1 MFPTTYWSPLV
12 ETYYYHT
19 IDQFTDPNTHTTP
32 VRDNPSAVYELTGS
46 TPKTTVSEGDH
57 IFVTYDANHLVDMH
71 HTTMYLLEFAMGTPF
86 YAEDGSDGLE
96 KQKVTPVYPY
106 CNGDCNFN
114 IYGQGQFDIQLNGA
128 ASTRTRW
135 AWYVESG
142 DSDPYHVKIF
152 SRQTETYDGVDRNA
166 YFATYIPDG
175 QKNSDN
181 KVVTNLVW
189 PNISGVQ
196 ATDYM
201 VLGSVGQYQLVT
213 SYKVDVNGDGDTNDT
228 EDRRYT
234 LNSFE
239 QYWKTYDLIRR
250 KVLNQSKDSYPDN
263 AGDPREVPE
272 TPFVVEGYTVGAP
285 ISGHAGETWNNRTY
299 LEYEMDWHS
308 YSKMAYAKR
317 WNGYNNKGETK
328 KGWEKIEHWFETV
341 KMGEGYFNFV
351 PFTVDPALILLD
363 QHGWEIMR
371 KPLPSSPDDPDKE
384 KKYDAIRP
392 YDSPMVKEYIFW
404 SSAKKRSGFHQ
415 YYALDKRIGGNFT
428 STSLTSLPPYDSEN
442 VHDAKGNHNDEYVTY
457 IVKDEYVQSYR
468 PGATPTA
475 DPFLIRQGS
484 NLAKNGGTA
493 SIAKTARRITTGEQR
508 TLMPMVRI
516 PLTTPHRLPTSL

>member
-1 MFPTTYWSPLV
+1 MQ
-12 ETYYYHT
+12 TYYYYT
-19 IDQFTDPNTHTTP
+19 DDQFIDPTKEGTP
-32 VRDNPSAVYELTGS
+32 KPDRGNPSAVYKLIDNP
-46 TPKTTVSEGDH
+46 TPKTRVTANDH
-57 IFVTYDANHLVDMH
+57 IFVTYDANTLVDMH
-71 HTTMYLLEFAMGTPF
+71 HTTMYLLKFAMGTPF

-114 IYGQGQFDIQLNGA
+114 IYGQDQFDVQLNGA

-142 DSDPYHVKIF
+142 DNDPYHVKIF
-152 SRQTETYDGVDRNA
+152 SRQTETYDGVERNA

-175 QKNSDN
+175 QKDN
-181 KVVTNLVW
+181 KKEVVTNLVW

-201 VLGSVGQYQLVT
+201 VLGSVGQYQLMT

-228 EDRRYT
+228 VDRRYT
-234 LNSFE
+234 LNTFE

-250 KVLNQSKDSYPDN
+250 KVLEQPKASYPDN
-263 AGDPREVPE
+263 PNDAITVPE
-272 TPFVVEGYTVGAP
+272 TPFVVDGYTTGDPVP
-285 ISGHAGETWNNRTY
+285 EHEGETWNNRTY
-299 LEYEMDWHS
+299 LEYKKDWHS

-317 WNGYNNKGETK
+317 WNGYNNNGEAK

-392 YDSPMVKEYIFW
+392 SPC
-404 SSAKKRSGFHQ
+404 
-415 YYALDKRIGGNFT
+415 
-428 STSLTSLPPYDSEN
+428 
-442 VHDAKGNHNDEYVTY
+442 NHKQSIPG
-457 IVKDEYVQSYR
+457 IVCSQ
-468 PGATPTA
+468 
-475 DPFLIRQGS
+475 
-484 NLAKNGGTA
+484 
-493 SIAKTARRITTGEQR
+493 
-508 TLMPMVRI
+508 
-516 PLTTPHRLPTSL
+516 